1 MNLYRKI
8 AFLMGQVGLMMLARY
23 FFQWITKFCTESA
36 ESLRQTA
43 AQVHQATSA
52 EVTTE
57 VLDPISRICGVTTSE
72 TIQATLFSVGLVG
85 AILMLFRIFD
95 GVTDPL
101 AGGLSDWWVR
111 QGRQR
116 RSLLWYSFWI
126 APVGLILCFAPTYE
140 MNVTLRWTFLVGGMF
155 IFFVGYTLY
164 CIPYWSLISDYA
176 GDNERD
182 QQVLSTLLGAG
193 ILIATGLGFV
203 ISPFLIKS
211 FGYGQSAWCFAL
223 VAAPLMVLPYFAAPA
238 SMSDTSTS
246 VSDDADADMSSEDND
261 TSSNLALMTSLK
273 RTFNNNRFLSLMFLF
288 AGSQMSLTIMTAAAP
303 FIAEGLLGE
312 SKDAVPLLMGP
323 FLGMTLLS
331 FPLVPWI
338 SRRVGW
344 ERAMMWASI
353 GLSSVYLLTGT
364 LGSAW
369 LGTPLTTAMIIFAA
383 AGPFV
388 GVLLGLE
395 GEAIT
400 HCAQDDGPEYVSIYW
415 GVFNLIVKSLNGLAL
430 WMSAMIA
437 ARICPLREGFWGQ
450 GFLGDESW
458 IGVSAV
464 RSMGM
469 SAGILLLIG
478 VLGYLW
484 AKRSRRTV

>member
-36 ESLRQTA
+36 ESL
-43 AQVHQATSA
+43 QATAQAQPSVNTQLIGEA
-52 EVTTE
+52 
-57 VLDPISRICGVTTSE
+57 LDPISRICGVSTSE
-72 TIQATLFSVGLVG
+72 AAQATLFSVSLVG
-85 AILMLFRIFD
+85 AILMIFRIFD

-126 APVGLILCFAPTYE
+126 APIGLILCFAPTYE
-140 MNVTLRWTFLVGGMF
+140 MNVTLRWTLLVGGMF
-155 IFFVGYTLY
+155 VFFVGYTLY

-176 GDNERD
+176 GDHERD

-203 ISPFLIKS
+203 VSPILIES
-211 FGYGQSAWCFAL
+211 LGYGQSAWCFAL
-223 VAAPLMVLPYFAAPA
+223 IAAPLMVLPYFAAPPALSEA
-238 SMSDTSTS
+238 SASS
-246 VSDDADADMSSEDND
+246 SSETLEPTRKPAEGSAGGFAL
-261 TSSNLALMTSLK
+261 TSSLK
-273 RTFNNNRFLSLMFLF
+273 RTFNNHRFLSLMFLF

-303 FIAEGLLGE
+303 FIAEGLLNE
-312 SKDAVPLLMGP
+312 SKEAVPLLMGP
-323 FLGMTLLS
+323 FLLMTLLS

-338 SRRVGW
+338 SRRLGW

-364 LGSAW
+364 LGAAW
-369 LGTPLTTAMIIFAA
+369 LGSPLTTAMIIFAV

-400 HCAQDDGPEYVSIYW
+400 HCAQDDGAEYVSIYW
-415 GVFNLIVKSLNGLAL
+415 GVFNLVVKSLNGLAL

-450 GFLGDESW
+450 GILGDETW
-458 IGVSAV
+458 TGVSAV

-469 SAGILLLIG
+469 SAGLLLLVG

-484 AKRSRRTV
+484 VKRARQSA

>member
-36 ESLRQTA
+36 ESLKQIATQVDHIPTTQA
-43 AQVHQATSA
+43 AG
-52 EVTTE
+52 E
-57 VLDPISRICGVTTSE
+57 VLSPIARICGTATSE
-72 TIQATLFSVGLVG
+72 IGQTTLFSVGLVG
-85 AILMLFRIFD
+85 AILMIFRIFD

-111 QGRQR
+111 RGRQR

-126 APVGLILCFAPTYE
+126 APIGLILCFAPTYE
-140 MNVTLRWTFLVGGMF
+140 MNVTLRWTLLVGGMF
-155 IFFVGYTLY
+155 VFFVGYTLY

-176 GDNERD
+176 GDDERD

-203 ISPFLIKS
+203 VSPFLIKWL
-211 FGYGQSAWCFAL
+211 GYGQSAWCFAL
-223 VAAPLMVLPYFAAPA
+223 VAAPLMVLPYFAAPPTL
-238 SMSDTSTS
+238 SETSTS
-246 VSDDADADMSSEDND
+246 GTAEADMSSDESKD
-261 TSSNLALMTSLK
+261 TSGSLALISSLK
-273 RTFNNNRFLSLMFLF
+273 RTFHNGRFLSLMFLF

-338 SRRVGW
+338 SRRLGW

-364 LGSAW
+364 LGTAW
-369 LGTPLTTAMIIFAA
+369 LGSPLTTAMIIFAA

-400 HCAQDDGPEYVSIYW
+400 HCAQDDGADYVSIYW
-415 GVFNLIVKSLNGLAL
+415 GVFNLVVKSLNGLAL

-437 ARICPLREGFWGQ
+437 ARICPLRESFWGQ
-450 GFLGDESW
+450 SFFGDEAW
-458 IGVSAV
+458 VGVSAV

-469 SAGILLLIG
+469 SAGGLLLVG

-484 AKRSRRTV
+484 VRSARRTA